1 MIEQTFRII
10 TIEKL
15 GLHDQAL
22 TSRCLG
28 NQDGLNTAVISQGRK
43 IIACQDQVLLLNQ
56 GDCLKYHISVI
67 IN

>member
-22 TSRCLG
+22 TSRCLDNLG
-28 NQDGLNTAVISQGRK
+28 GLNTAVISQGIK
-43 IIACQDQVLLLNQ
+43 IIASQDRVLLLNQ